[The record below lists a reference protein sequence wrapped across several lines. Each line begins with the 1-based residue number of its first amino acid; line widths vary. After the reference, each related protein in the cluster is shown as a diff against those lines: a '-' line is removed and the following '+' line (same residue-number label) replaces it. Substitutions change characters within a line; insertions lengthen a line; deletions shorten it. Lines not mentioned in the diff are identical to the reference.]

1 MPKFAVYYTTEVEWC
16 VIVEADD
23 ESHARDV
30 WMDPAFWDSEPEAIH
45 EDMMDTNVSVEEL

>member
-1 MPKFAVYYTTEVEWC
+1 MPRFAVYYTTEVEWC

-30 WMDPAFWDSEPEAIH
+30 WMDPAYWDSEPEAIH